1 MIIYFDLKNKL
12 NYILYML
19 IKLKKFDN
27 KFYIYNY
34 IKQNNI

>member
-1 MIIYFDLKNKL
+1 MIIYFYLKNKF
-12 NYILYML
+12 NYILYMI

-34 IKQNNI
+34 ITKNNI